1 MTSLQADQNTVYT
14 IAEGK
19 LNDEDYQRVIPL
31 LEEKISIYGKIRW
44 YFEMRDFQGWTFSA
58 LWEDLKFDI
67 KNRNNIER
75 IAMVGDKKWEKQ
87 LTQFMKPFTDADVKF
102 FETEEREEAK
112 HWIREI
118 TNEN

>member
-1 MTSLQADQNTVYT
+1 MTSIQADQNIVYT

-19 LNDEDYQRVIPL
+19 LDDEDYKRVIPL
-31 LEEKISIYGKIRW
+31 LEEKISIYGRIRW

-58 LWEDLKFDI
+58 MWKDLKFDI

-75 IAMVGDKKWEKQ
+75 VAMVGDKKWEKQ
-87 LTQFMKPFTDADVKF
+87 LTQLMKPFTDADVKF
-102 FETEEREEAK
+102 FETEEREKAK

-118 TNEN
+118 TDED